1 MRLIIFFHF
10 DQSIIINISFKST
23 LNYFYGFQQKFIV
36 LQIAFSH
43 LQLKGAIFKKVI
55 I

>member
-1 MRLIIFFHF
+1 MRLIFFSF
-10 DQSIIINISFKST
+10 RSIYNINISFKST

-43 LQLKGAIFKKVI
+43 FQLKGVIFKKVI